1 MIYYLKLDFVVT
13 SISIGLGAIASVV
26 FRQIRNQRIAK
37 MYNKKKST
45 KQAYSFDTSKN
56 STDLEM
62 MKNELDSLQVERS
75 IIAGSARR
83 VDETFKEGKLSQLEF
98 DRLMLKYGD
107 DLRKC
112 DEEIEHARS
121 VVDLYDLS
129 AIKNNLVSII
139 EDKIKVID
147 TRLTELSNRNF
158 ILTTT
163 AKRTRPD
170 IIKEDFAN
178 SSLRQENLDYSLRT
192 EAEKIKNLEMEIN
205 QALEKLD
212 SFEST
217 KSGPGL
223 QLKPGAELDAESK
236 LKSKIAIELG
246 KEEILKNSLGS
257 SDKQDVATKRD
268 PLRNFAPSK

>member
-1 MIYYLKLDFVVT
+1 MDFVVA
-13 SISIGLGAIASVV
+13 SFSIGLGAIASVL
-26 FRQIRNQRIAK
+26 FRQIRKQRIAK
-37 MYNKKKST
+37 TYNNKNSPN
-45 KQAYSFDTSKN
+45 QAYSFDTSKN

-75 IIAGSARR
+75 IIASSARR
-83 VDETFKEGKLSQLEF
+83 VDETFREGKLSQLEF
-98 DRLMLKYGD
+98 DRLMLKYGE

-129 AIKNNLVSII
+129 AIKNNLVSIV
-139 EDKIKVID
+139 ENKIKVID
-147 TRLTELSNRNF
+147 TRLTELSERNF
-158 ILTTT
+158 KLTTT
-163 AKRTRPD
+163 PKRTRPD

-217 KSGPGL
+217 KSGPEL
-223 QLKPGAELDAESK
+223 QSKLGAELEAESK
-236 LKSKIAIELG
+236 LKSKIALELG

-257 SDKQDVATKRD
+257 SDKQNVATKKD
-268 PLRNFAPSK
+268 PLRNFAPSKLV